1 MTIPFEGIGSR
12 HKGSKQNNST
22 KRMSTSST
30 SETTFYIVGPNE
42 LQNKLLVLF
51 LEQTTGLN
59 CMACSQME
67 QASTAVNNKTDRKHL
82 IIRDCL
88 GVDVMNIWNELE
100 IHTTSTRPHC
110 FIALWNIDPDND
122 DIDTKAVEGN
132 IRGIFYYNEP
142 LERFLKGIRAIMRG
156 ELWFSRKTLSKYI
169 FDSKKRTQQPENII
183 STSLTVREREI
194 LIRIKTGASNK
205 KIAEDL
211 CISPHTVRM
220 HLYNIYKKIRVT
232 NRLQATL
239 WVKKNLGA

>member
-22 KRMSTSST
+22 KRMSTGSI

-51 LEQTTGLN
+51 LEQTTGFK
-59 CMACSQME
+59 CMVCSQME
-67 QASTAVNNKTDRKHL
+67 QATTAVSNKSDRKHL

-88 GVDVMNIWNELE
+88 GVDIMRIWDELG
-100 IHTTSTRPHC
+100 IYSTSKHPHC

-122 DIDTKAVEGN
+122 GIDKQAVGKN

-169 FDSKKRTQQPENII
+169 FDSKKHNQRPENII
-183 STSLTVREREI
+183 ITSLTVREREI

-239 WVKKNLGA
+239 WVKKHFGA